1 MTALALARSR
11 LSLRDPVLWIR
22 IATIIVLLVVW
33 QLVAISGL
41 LYDGLVPQPAS
52 VFVALIGQFGDPS
65 MYWDLWT
72 TVYTSVSGFAL
83 GSVLAIVMGLWL
95 GSNEF
100 MRRAF
105 EPYIRCYRRH
115 AQDHLPADH
124 LPRLRSGRG
133 IKIVKSGDVRILSG
147 DLRNHRRL
155 SANQA
160 HPPEGRRQLPSPVPQ
175 KVRMIY
181 VPAMMP
187 SLLVGGRL
195 GMAMAIIGVLA
206 AEVAYSDTGLGYRLM
221 QYSDHFQISAMYRH
235 HLHHLCPGVDHQCRL
250 RADPAP
256 QAANI
261 SRRPRND
268 RRRVGGRMTS
278 VGQRTTTRPGS
289 SRRRRTGMG
298 APFEGSKPT

>member
-1 MTALALARSR
+1 MTALTLARSR

-22 IATIIVLLVVW
+22 ITTIIVLLGVW

-83 GSVLAIVMGLWL
+83 GSVLAIAMGLWL

-105 EPYIRCYRRH
+105 EPYIV
-115 AQDHLPADH
+115 AIAGTPKIIFLPIIF
-124 LPRLRSGRG
+124 LVFGLGVES
-133 IKIVKSGDVRILSG
+133 KIVKSAMSAFFPVIFGTISGYLQIKLIFLKVGDSFHLS
-147 DLRNHRRL
+147 
-155 SANQA
+155 
-160 HPPEGRRQLPSPVPQ
+160 VPQ

-206 AEVAYSDTGLGYRLM
+206 AEVAYSDAGLGYRLM
-221 QYSDHFQISAMYRH
+221 QYSDHFQISAMYATIFIIFALASIINAVFGRIQRH
-235 HLHHLCPGVDHQCRL
+235 KLKYLEAPG
-250 RADPAP
+250 
-256 QAANI
+256 
-261 SRRPRND
+261 
-268 RRRVGGRMTS
+268 
-278 VGQRTTTRPGS
+278 
-289 SRRRRTGMG
+289 
-298 APFEGSKPT
+298 E